1 MHSIFVSDKPR
12 LIMVQFL
19 RIALPVYILLY
30 FGIAFVLTSVLVARR
45 IGKNPLVLPKDDSAY
60 GLLGF
65 YFKIILIAMLLYVMV
80 YAFYPAGYS
89 YFLPI
94 TQLDTSLIQYS
105 GLGMLFISLVW
116 TVIAQANMKN
126 SWRIGI
132 DTVTKT
138 ELVTTGLFGIS
149 RNPIFFG
156 MILTLLGLFLVT
168 PNAVTA
174 LFLIVG
180 YILIQVQIRLEEE
193 FLTKEHG
200 QPYLDYKQKVRRLI

>member
-1 MHSIFVSDKPR
+1 MEQ
-12 LIMVQFL
+12 LL
-19 RIALPVYILLY
+19 RILLPVYILLY
-30 FGIAFVLTSVLVARR
+30 FGIAFVLKSVIVAKR
-45 IGKNPLVLPKDDSAY
+45 IGKNPFVLPKDDSAY

-65 YFKIILIAMLLYVMV
+65 YFKIILISMFLYVIV
-80 YAFYPAGYS
+80 FALYPAGYPYS
-89 YFLPI
+89 LPI
-94 TQLDTSLIQYS
+94 TQLDTSLIKYI
-105 GLGMLFISLVW
+105 GLATLFISLVW
-116 TVIAQANMKN
+116 TVIAQGHMKN

-193 FLTKEHG
+193 FLIKEHG
-200 QPYLDYKQKVRRLI
+200 QPYLDYKQKVRRII